1 MKQIAGRA
9 GRYGT
14 TYSEGIVTTLH
25 AADGDYL
32 RHCLRQPD
40 LVVRAAG
47 VFPSR
52 EQLELL
58 GALLDNHVT
67 ESHMLMDFWEDWLD
81 QRALHVVGDSD
92 SDSDSD
98 SDVDGSRDFTMPGGG
113 GSGVDA
119 DGSSSVDGIIFEER
133 EGSVSECSSAS
144 MSVDL
149 KLSPENIYSP
159 QFVRRHFPSMRVF
172 SQHLADFMRTEEY
185 APSLPYSRWGGG
197 GRVRER
203 VSSDSLRFPQTPLST
218 LLGVFKNSVTFP
230 KSLRT
235 TAVDATQE
243 DSDIPHNKKKNKK
256 KKLKSKSKSKSKKKG
271 SEGSGCDSDRHC
283 SSSLYFV
290 GDLDETRQV
299 AEVLESV
306 LPPLGAPGY
315 CMTFRDQYVFSLA
328 PVNVDNAEVVR
339 ALRVITERYLV
350 AVGAAAVRS
359 SEEVDEP
366 GPKVRLPKKYLKISR

>member
-92 SDSDSD
+92 SDSD
-98 SDVDGSRDFTMPGGG
+98 VDGS
-113 GSGVDA
+113 SGVDA

-185 APSLPYSRWGGG
+185 SPSLPYSRWGGG

-256 KKLKSKSKSKSKKKG
+256 KNKKSKSKNKKKG